1 MARGRIISRTL
12 GSSRKFAWLGR
23 CPHVGEFGQALY
35 PLLVVHADDYGREEG
50 DAFTV
55 KTRVFPASTRP
66 EEDFEAAL
74 EAMVKVG
81 LIERYQVKGS
91 TVIQIV
97 AFGPHQG
104 LRARKSSVFPTRSSS
119 TEDTDA
125 RSRSRTDLDTDRDR
139 DTDRD
144 TETNTEPNALRARFE
159 RWWAVY
165 PRKIGKDAAWKEW
178 LKRSPSDDLSE
189 CMIAAVE
196 RHKASPQ
203 WRKEG
208 GQFIPHPRTW
218 LHQGRWQD
226 EIEPAEKPYVSW
238 RDRCHHDPPCES
250 PVYHDALEYREK
262 ARA

>member
-1 MARGRIISRTL
+1 MARGRIISRNL

-23 CPHVGEFGQALY
+23 CPQIGEFGQALY

-81 LIERYQVKGS
+81 LIERYAVNGS

-97 AFGPHQG
+97 AFGNHQG
-104 LRARKSSVFPTRSSS
+104 LKARQSSSFPDRSSS
-119 TEDTDA
+119 TEDGVP
-125 RSRSRTDLDTDRDR
+125 RTDLDLDHDLETKRN
-139 DTDRD
+139 
-144 TETNTEPNALRARFE
+144 ETNCALRARFE
-159 RWWAVY
+159 QFWNCY

-178 LKRSPSDDLSE
+178 LKRSPGNDLSDQ
-189 CMIAAVE
+189 MIAAVE

-203 WRKEG
+203 WRKEA

-226 EIEPAEKPYVSW
+226 EPDVEKPGEKPYVSW
-238 RDRCHHDPPCES
+238 RDRCQHDPPCHS
-250 PVYHDALEYREK
+250 PVWHDALEHKERKEGRK
-262 ARA
+262 